1 MIIFGAMQQMMPVLA
16 GTVVKKSKLFAAI
29 VHTCLVLGTLFMSFS
44 FWLAFSLFIGAVQ
57 AFIFTMLSMSYLAN
71 AMKDDDHH

>member
-1 MIIFGAMQQMMPVLA
+1 MPVPS
-16 GTVVKKSKLFAAI
+16 VV
-29 VHTCLVLGTLFMSFS
+29 
-44 FWLAFSLFIGAVQ
+44 WLAFSLFIGAVQ